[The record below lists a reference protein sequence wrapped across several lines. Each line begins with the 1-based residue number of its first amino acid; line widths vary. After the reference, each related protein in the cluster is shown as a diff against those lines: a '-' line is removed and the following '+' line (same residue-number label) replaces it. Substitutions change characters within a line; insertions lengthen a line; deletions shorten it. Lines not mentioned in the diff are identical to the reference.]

1 MQGRLMAMWSKW
13 RACRALRALP
23 WGLARGGGPKDHT
36 RLSDTAAPEAPEAP
50 EALRVAVAMVAL
62 AAHRQWSVLG
72 SGWSSGRLLR

>member
-13 RACRALRALP
+13 RAGRALRALP

-36 RLSDTAAPEAPEAP
+36 RLSDTAAP